1 MIFYMENISNFILIL
16 IITLTIWSF
25 VLSWIIKSA
34 LEKSKLNNIDASL
47 EKILKELE
55 ELKQDR

>member
-1 MIFYMENISNFILIL
+1 MENISNFILIL
-16 IITLTIWSF
+16 ILTLTIWSF